1 MTNSPCFYYEKQG
14 LSFVWGYDE
23 SIPRSLCSHSSIY
36 IGFLSMKIYEEICF
50 FGRLVV
56 LYISLPSK
64 GYNILFHS
72 LPYYPKLS
80 TSSSALRWSLAS
92 LTSIISSISSPPS
105 AFRWRYLLCAVKVVL
120 FYRYQYAN
128 YPETRVLLKHY

>member
-80 TSSSALRWSLAS
+80 TPSSALRWSLAS
-92 LTSIISSISSPPS
+92 LTSIISSISSLPS
-105 AFRWRYLLCAVKVVL
+105 ASSWRYFFMCVSSCWVREREGEGAFTV
-120 FYRYQYAN
+120 
-128 YPETRVLLKHY
+128 TS